1 MAHDIYLYGQILR
14 SNCFLLKGAYPQ
26 EDTYGEIEMQYQVSG
41 GETANAATVLCSL
54 GCSVKMSGPFMGR
67 KTMPFMQE
75 FYAGKACDLSSLDYD
90 ETFDGLEDN
99 VIIAQSGRTVLGRFR
114 AFYADPIHRWSV
126 PRREDIAQAKA
137 ATIDP
142 YFGEATQKAA
152 EYCHEL
158 NVPYVAI
165 DCDYDSD
172 LHRWSAVNVVSNEF
186 YREHY
191 AQEERDEVLRK
202 YMENSEGLTIFT
214 LGAKEIRYG
223 RKGGEIKS
231 FKPYSIKVRSTLG
244 AGDTFKAGCT
254 YAVWAG
260 MSDDE
265 LVAFAAACSGV
276 ACTRFPLPLN
286 PPTMEDVRA
295 LMAQR

>member
-99 VIIAQSGRTVLGRFR
+99 VIIAQSGRTVLGRFQ
-114 AFYADPIHRWSV
+114 AFYADPIHRWSM

-214 LGAKEIRYG
+214 LGA
-223 RKGGEIKS
+223 
-231 FKPYSIKVRSTLG
+231 
-244 AGDTFKAGCT
+244 GDTFKAGCT
-254 YAVWAG
+254 YALWAG